1 MTEFKVRLDFMFYV
15 KKINS
20 ENGMKIVDLYQKYG
34 SWELEAYMANP
45 PSASMVKRVRKIYE
59 EVSADM

>member
-20 ENGMKIVDLYQKYG
+20 ENGMKIVELHDKYN
-34 SWELEAYMANP
+34 SWELEAYVANP
-45 PSASMVKRVRKIYE
+45 PSPSMIRRVRKIYE